1 VLNKCLQRAKNET
14 AAIRENLMT
23 TFDKR
28 EQAFEAGLVHDA
40 EIHFKA
46 IARRDK
52 WFGLWAAGQLGKSGA
67 DAEAYA
73 SALVRADIVGTGGDE
88 VFTKVRADYAAA
100 KVAQTD
106 AQLRRKLNDLFTQAL
121 AAVKEG

>member
-1 VLNKCLQRAKNET
+1 
-14 AAIRENLMT
+14 MT

-40 EIHFKA
+40 EIKFKA

-52 WFGLWAAGQLGKSGA
+52 WFGLWAAQQLGKSGD

-73 SALVRADIVGTGGDE
+73 SELVRADIVGTNGDV
-88 VFTKVRADYAAA
+88 VFNKVRGDFEAA

-106 AQLRRKLNDLFTQAL
+106 AQLRHKLNDLFAQAL
-121 AAVKEG
+121 DAVKAG